1 MHAIQ
6 CTLARSLRNEAL
18 WKRARLEKPILPAA
32 KELRAFL
39 RRLQGCV
46 VSRQWPESL
55 RGLRLFLWSAYSIRL
70 GLRGSAKRRERQ
82 NQSKKEK
89 GIAKHQRLE
98 FHIPSRLQIWIRFPQ
113 NASGLPTES
122 GQVPAWPFGERNNFQ
137 KWRLAGWGLCRK
149 RLTIEPVKAI
159 TDDLKTL

>member
-39 RRLQGCV
+39 SRLQGCV

-113 NASGLPTES
+113 NASGLK
-122 GQVPAWPFGERNNFQ
+122 AWPFGQRNNFQ
-137 KWRLAGWGLCRK
+137 KWRLADWGLYRK
-149 RLTIEPVKAI
+149 RLTVERVKAI